1 MRPRHNDLRY
11 HEPARDNS
19 RMPAATFPSIRSVH
33 AGFAGWVLVAILLH
47 AILLLIPSQRGLQP
61 GQVLQ
66 RLTISLQSTA
76 REESVVP
83 TTSPAETPLA
93 PELPPAEASGAVAEP
108 APARP
113 VPPLASQPPTD
124 DPPSPSAAQL
134 LDLASRLSWQA
145 HHTADSRD
153 LGVFRPPPLPDNWQP
168 GIPREANLFDGMTA
182 PAEVEIVDRWLAA
195 DGSHNVV
202 VNTPSG
208 ETYCG
213 RTEAWS
219 PLNPLF
225 EPIMT
230 WRPCGGGGRR
240 DFEVPKRYHKAS
252 RRVEPR

>member
-1 MRPRHNDLRY
+1 MTCLIASP
-11 HEPARDNS
+11 PGTTVQ
-19 RMPAATFPSIRSVH
+19 MPAATFPLIRSVH
-33 AGFAGWVLVAILLH
+33 AGFAGWVLVAIVLH

-66 RLTISLQSTA
+66 RLTISLQATA
-76 REESVVP
+76 REESVFP
-83 TTSPAETPLA
+83 TASPAEMPIE
-93 PELPPAEASGAVAEP
+93 PERSQPEKSRAVAEP

-113 VPPLASQPPTD
+113 VPPLASKPLTKAPP
-124 DPPSPSAAQL
+124 PPSAAQL
-134 LDLASRLSWQA
+134 LDLAGRLSWKA
-145 HHTADSRD
+145 PSPSDPRD
-153 LGVFRPPPLPDNWQP
+153 PGVFRPPPLPDKWRP
-168 GIPREANLFDGMTA
+168 GIPREAHLFDDMTA
-182 PAEVEIVDRWLAA
+182 PAKVEIVDRWLAA

-225 EPIMT
+225 EPIMM

-240 DFEVPKRYHKAS
+240 NFEMPERYDRAS
-252 RRVEPR
+252 RGVEHR